1 MPAKKKAQ
9 QKRPR
14 RLPHGLDKQTFS
26 IKEAAAIADMADK
39 TVRNEIYVDL
49 FRVEL
54 DDKSRVAISARGVVY
69 LRLIRL
75 LPVQLVPKDRN
86 ALSRMLAE
94 GWPGAEGWVRKGD
107 VISKGVVSLN
117 VGEAERDAIERL
129 RIFVRG
135 RGRLDSDTGG
145 PAGDMLFKDS
155 AIRVRLVGA
164 LLARG
169 AEPAKMLTA
178 FPTLDADDIA
188 FASMFARVNKGPG
201 SASSG
206 RARAAR
212 RPARGR

>member
-1 MPAKKKAQ
+1 MAAKKKPQ
-9 QKRPR
+9 TKRPR
-14 RLPHGLDKQTFS
+14 RLPHGLEKETFS

-54 DDKSRVAISARGVVY
+54 DDKSRVAISARGVIY

-75 LPVQLVPKDRN
+75 LPLQLVPKDRN

-107 VISKGVVSLN
+107 IISKGVVSLD
-117 VGEAERDAIERL
+117 VGEAERNAIERL

-145 PAGDMLFKDS
+145 PAGEMMFKNS

-188 FASMFARVNKGPG
+188 FAAMFARVNKGPG
-201 SASSG
+201 SASTG

-212 RPARGR
+212 RRETAR